1 MNNIDLDI
9 VIPAYFEGESILEVL
24 FSLREHVES
33 SFRVLICYDVN
44 EDDTLTAIKAHP
56 PFEFEI
62 LFIKNRGVG
71 LHGAVIT
78 GFEESKAPSV
88 MMMPADDS
96 WNARI
101 IDKMVDYQ
109 KSGVDIVC
117 PSRFMKGGSV
127 EGYPKLK
134 YAIVRSA
141 AFLLYQLAFIPTQD
155 PTNGFRCFSRK
166 VIDQIPIASKVG
178 GTYSLELLVKSHR
191 LGWKIIEI
199 PSTWIEREAGKS
211 KFQVWKWIP
220 HYLEWFLY
228 GFATAYFRRK
238 KVELKKE
245 NSTL

>member
-1 MNNIDLDI
+1 MNKVDIDI

-24 FSLREHVES
+24 FSLRQHVKS
-33 SFRVLICYDVN
+33 SFRVLICYDVD
-44 EDDTLTAIKAHP
+44 EDDTISTIKNHP
-56 PFEFEI
+56 PFQFDI
-62 LFIKNRGVG
+62 LFIKNKGIG

-78 GFEESKAPSV
+78 GFEESEAPCV

-101 IDKMVDYQ
+101 IDEMVQYQ

-134 YAIVRSA
+134 YIIVRSA
-141 AFLLYQLAFIPTQD
+141 AYLLYKLAFIPTQD

-166 VIDQIPIASKVG
+166 VIESIPIESSVG

-191 LGWKIIEI
+191 LRWKIVEI
-199 PSTWIEREAGKS
+199 PSTWIERKAGKS

-220 HYLEWFLY
+220 HYLEWFFY
-228 GFATAYFRRK
+228 GFATSYFRK
-238 KVELKKE
+238 KHVDLKK
-245 NSTL
+245 